1 MTLRSP
7 LACRLLAGAVLC
19 LPVATAL
26 AAQDDPVSGIRVRA
40 ACFETMAQSR
50 RVLTDLSCE
59 SAMQCWS
66 DTDRMR
72 VRPAEAAQGDG
83 DWAAS
88 GLVYVDEAGRVL
100 EEPPMQGTIRAVWDL
115 SLPEAAAPA
124 RLRLFDGDSP
134 VTAAFEP
141 VAGCS
146 ALPEAAVKRL
156 LGR

>member
-1 MTLRSP
+1 MTVRFFI
-7 LACRLLAGAVLC
+7 ACAVLC
-19 LPVATAL
+19 LPTAL
-26 AAQDDPVSGIRVRA
+26 MAAQDDPVSGIRVRA

-50 RVLTDLSCE
+50 RVLADLSCE

-72 VRPAEAAQGDG
+72 VRAADAAAGAA
-83 DWAAS
+83 DWAAT

-115 SLPEAAAPA
+115 SLPEAGAPA
-124 RLRLFDGDSP
+124 KLRLFDEGAP